1 MNSKQLERL
10 ATDLLNGKRKT
21 RRGKKKK
28 KVKNAKWQK
37 EFDEAMKRQQ
47 ELKKANRDYFLHL
60 QNFERAIGSD

>member
-1 MNSKQLERL
+1 MNSKQLETIATRL
-10 ATDLLNGKRKT
+10 LEGKRKT
-21 RRGKKKK
+21 RRGKRKK